1 MSACKRYKSNAYKN
15 CKYFHK
21 GSFGGM
27 IKICFAY
34 ESKKKLSYSK
44 FGFYVVRLIALC
56 IDFFE
61 PGTFGAIELRCV
73 ADIRTTLGVVF
84 ICNRPRRSGGE
95 E

>member
-1 MSACKRYKSNAYKN
+1 
-15 CKYFHK
+15 
-21 GSFGGM
+21 M

-34 ESKKKLSYSK
+34 KSKKKLSYSK

-73 ADIRTTLGVVF
+73 ADIRTTLGLFLFVTDYEDQDKFKALNKYCLKSLWPIYYV
-84 ICNRPRRSGGE
+84 
-95 E
+95 